1 MKLKL
6 YTLTILL
13 FVCIG
18 VSKGQKKFDS
28 GFYPLHAFQ
37 KSSSKPLLLYL
48 TGDGGWN
55 SLSQAIVSELNS
67 KGYAVIAL
75 DTRNYFWSQKTPAG
89 FGDDAEVI
97 LKHYL
102 EAWNKSSFSIV
113 GYSFGADVGAFLPA
127 NLSDGL
133 SKRLKS
139 MVLLSP
145 GFSTGFVTK
154 ISNML
159 GFGGSD
165 KDKYK
170 VYPQLLKC
178 EVPVRCIFGKDEGS
192 DFYQALKPTEKIQKI
207 MIPGSHKYNDDAGK
221 VVAAVLPGL

>member
-1 MKLKL
+1 MKLKIYSL
-6 YTLTILL
+6 IILF
-13 FVCIG
+13 FVCTGAI
-18 VSKGQKKFDS
+18 KGQKKFDS
-28 GFYPLHAFQ
+28 NSYHLHTFQ
-37 KSSSKPLLLYL
+37 KNSSKPLLLYL

-55 SLSQAIVSELNS
+55 SLSQSIVSELGN
-67 KGYAVIAL
+67 KGYAIVAL
-75 DTRNYFWSQKTPAG
+75 DTRNYFWSQKTPAS

-102 EAWNKSSFSIV
+102 KEWNKSSFSIV

-127 NLSDGL
+127 NLSDDVS
-133 SKRLKS
+133 SKLKS
-139 MVLLSP
+139 LVLLSP

-170 VYPQLLKC
+170 VYPQLLKS
-178 EVPVRCIFGKDEGS
+178 EVPVRCIFGKDEDS
-192 DFYQALKPTEKIQKI
+192 DFYKALKPTEKIQRI
-207 MIPGSHKYNDDAGK
+207 TIPGSHKYNGDAGK
-221 VVAAVLPGL
+221 VVAAILPSL